1 MEVTGIALQ
10 TVAAGEDVA
19 FTETAVNGTKCIV
32 HRQGSGIIKLR
43 GITNQCKGNSKYVK
57 ETCYDSIEKQNTDDP
72 DAEIREML
80 KAEEAWAAESR
91 KSHLPK
97 PKIV

>member
-1 MEVTGIALQ
+1 
-10 TVAAGEDVA
+10 
-19 FTETAVNGTKCIV
+19 
-32 HRQGSGIIKLR
+32 
-43 GITNQCKGNSKYVK
+43 VK
-57 ETCYDSIEKQNTDDP
+57 ETCYDSIEKHNTDDP

>member
-43 GITNQCKGNSKYVK
+43 GITNQCKARFLVQYSGKRRFR
-57 ETCYDSIEKQNTDDP
+57 Q
-72 DAEIREML
+72 
-80 KAEEAWAAESR
+80 AARLELY
-91 KSHLPK
+91 HLLLQ
-97 PKIV
+97 

>member
-1 MEVTGIALQ
+1 MKKKPISMTLSTKSIQDAIKKLEQYRDSLQAKCDLLVSRLAQEGQ
-10 TVAAGEDVA
+10 TVA
-19 FTETAVNGTKCIV
+19 
-32 HRQGSGIIKLR
+32 IKQ
-43 GITNQCKGNSKYVK
+43 ISKH
-57 ETCYDSIEKQNTDDP
+57 NTDDP